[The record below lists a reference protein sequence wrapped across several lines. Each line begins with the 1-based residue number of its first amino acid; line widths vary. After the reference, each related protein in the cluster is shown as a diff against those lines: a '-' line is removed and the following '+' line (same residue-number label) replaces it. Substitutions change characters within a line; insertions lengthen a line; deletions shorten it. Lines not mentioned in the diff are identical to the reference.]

1 MESSVDRISKFQR
14 YLSYPFIQWLY
25 RFLNAQSLSLRS
37 DTSGDA
43 PWGHPVRS
51 YPLCYYYQL
60 LGCTE
65 APQGHESSM
74 LGKRRR
80 KSLWMIWVGKKT
92 ILGAASQS
100 RERETEDGRSLF
112 VLWKFLWHAR
122 AEQCDRMKLIW
133 SRSRTLGILWS
144 NISRRTKDNH
154 VTGVV
159 LNCFYPQAIAS
170 DPAKS
175 CTSEISVIPVF
186 HSAQEAVTSV
196 RLRPLCRQMRVAVD
210 SNEGWEPFEW
220 WWKRAIK
227 GENCHQWEHGVV

>member
-1 MESSVDRISKFQR
+1 MSRYGSGPNPNNGKFCGPNFQVPKIPVISFHPVT
-14 YLSYPFIQWLY
+14 LPFLECSKPFSAVWYIG
-25 RFLNAQSLSLRS
+25 RC
-37 DTSGDA
+37 

-65 APQGHESSM
+65 APQGHESLM

-154 VTGVV
+154 NT
-159 LNCFYPQAIAS
+159 
-170 DPAKS
+170 
-175 CTSEISVIPVF
+175 
-186 HSAQEAVTSV
+186 
-196 RLRPLCRQMRVAVD
+196 
-210 SNEGWEPFEW
+210 
-220 WWKRAIK
+220 
-227 GENCHQWEHGVV
+227 